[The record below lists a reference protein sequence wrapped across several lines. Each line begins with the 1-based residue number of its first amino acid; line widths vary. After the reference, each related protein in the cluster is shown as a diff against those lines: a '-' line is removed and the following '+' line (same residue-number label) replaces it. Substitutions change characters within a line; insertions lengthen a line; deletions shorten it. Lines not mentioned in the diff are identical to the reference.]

1 MFEEL
6 TSEFAAAARCI
17 SAAHSGSR
25 QRAFSAVNG
34 EVVQLEKF
42 LGTAAPIP
50 DVRLVP
56 YFPVP
61 RFHLGAPIFVNAVV
75 RPLKDQLSPFGII
88 LRRIRPASENLIIA
102 SSRCPV
108 VLIRLRM
115 NRERFWHETDFDV
128 RSSSSLQI
136 GIEDM
141 IKN

>member
-6 TSEFAAAARCI
+6 TSEFAAAACRI

-25 QRAFSAVNG
+25 QRAFNAVNG
-34 EVVQLEKF
+34 EVVQFEKF

-61 RFHLGAPIFVNAVV
+61 RFHLGAPIVANAMI
-75 RPLKDQLSPFGII
+75 RPLKDQLFPFGII
-88 LRRIRPASENLIIA
+88 FRWIGPASENLIIA
-102 SSRCPV
+102 SNRCPV

-115 NRERFWHETDFDV
+115 
-128 RSSSSLQI
+128 
-136 GIEDM
+136 
-141 IKN
+141 